1 MEGRIVNHV
10 IVAAP
15 LLFHYNDIGGSIRV
29 EIRILRE
36 SGYEEAL
43 LGLSLSFGRDP
54 AQMSAVARRLAFK
67 GDGHNKFLES
77 LVAWLDMCA
86 PRYFW
91 QQFDTYRVGV
101 SKQSESTMHTMTR
114 TPLRQ
119 GHFEH
124 SLPEDLL
131 RLMNELITADDWQA
145 VKSVLPESFLQRR
158 IVCINYMALQRIIRQ
173 RSSHRL
179 PEWKQFIADIL
190 RSAAH
195 PEFLVPENEKEP
207 SS

>member
-1 MEGRIVNHV
+1 MEIK
-10 IVAAP
+10 
-15 LLFHYNDIGGSIRV
+15 
-29 EIRILRE
+29 ILRE

-43 LGLSLSFGRDP
+43 VGLSLSFNQDP
-54 AQMSAVARRLAFK
+54 AGMPAVAQRLAFK

-77 LVAWLDMCA
+77 IVAWMDVRA

-91 QQFDTYRVGV
+91 QQLDTYRVGV

-114 TPLRQ
+114 SRLTQ

-124 SLPEDLL
+124 PLPEDLL
-131 RLMNELITADDWQA
+131 RHLNELISSDDWQG

-158 IVCINYMALQRIIRQ
+158 ILCINYMALQRMIRQ

-179 PEWKQFIADIL
+179 PEWSQFIAETL
-190 RSAAH
+190 SAVEH
-195 PEFLVPENEKEP
+195 PELLDPDYEKEP
-207 SS
+207 SR